1 VALLSILPQVR
12 FATLQKIKF
21 REDRTM
27 TSAIDETHD
36 PKRQS
41 WVESANG
48 HADFPLQNL
57 PLGVFS
63 PPGNNVPDA
72 RARGGIAIGD
82 KIFDI
87 KAALAAGLLS
97 GEAETAARA
106 ASGGTLNPLLAL
118 GGGPRRALRRQ
129 VFDLLA
135 ADGRNASKARDL
147 GQSILHDAN
156 ACAMHLPAKSASF
169 TDFFAGIH
177 HATNGGRRRNPND
190 PLGPNYKYVPVAYHS
205 RASSLQPSG
214 LPIRRPSGQRKLPDE
229 NAPTFGPCRKLDYEL
244 EVAIWVGPGNKQG
257 EPVPIAEAADHIAGL
272 GFVNDWSARDIQQWE
287 SAPLGPFLGKS
298 FGSTVSN
305 WIVTAEALAPFRVA
319 QPKRPDGDPRPLPYL
334 WDDTDQREG
343 AFDIALEASILTA
356 AMREK
361 GQAPHRMSQSNTTD
375 LYWTV
380 AQFVAHHTCNGCNLE
395 AGDLF
400 GTGTIS
406 GPTPEGWGSLSELSR
421 DGQQSNTLSSGET
434 RTFLE
439 DGDEVIF
446 RARASRPGY
455 VAIGFGECRGR
466 VVGG

>member
-1 VALLSILPQVR
+1 MSN
-12 FATLQKIKF
+12 
-21 REDRTM
+21 
-27 TSAIDETHD
+27 AIDETHD

-48 HADFPLQNL
+48 HGDFPLQNL

-72 RARGGIAIGD
+72 RARGGMAIGD

-87 KAALAAGLLS
+87 KAALAAGLFT
-97 GEAETAARA
+97 GEAETAAAA
-106 ASGGTLNPLLAL
+106 ASSGALNPLMAL
-118 GGGPRRALRRQ
+118 GAAPRRTLRRQ
-129 VFDLLA
+129 AFDLLA
-135 ADGRNASKARDL
+135 ADGKSAGKARGLADA
-147 GQSILHDAN
+147 ILHDAN
-156 ACAMHLPAKSASF
+156 VCALHLPAKSASF

-214 LPIRRPSGQRKLPDE
+214 QPIRRPSGQRKLPE
-229 NAPTFGPCRKLDYEL
+229 ESAPTYGPCRKLDYEL
-244 EVAIWVGPGNKQG
+244 EVAVWVGPGNRQG
-257 EPVPIAEAADHIAGL
+257 MPIPIAEAADHIVGL

-298 FGSTVSN
+298 FGSTVSP
-305 WIVTAEALAPFRVA
+305 WIVTVEALAPFRVA
-319 QPKRPDGDPRPLPYL
+319 QPPRPGGDPRPLPYL
-334 WDDTDQREG
+334 WDDADQQAG
-343 AFDIALEASILTA
+343 AFDIALEALILTERMRA
-356 AMREK
+356 A
-361 GQAPHRMSQSNTTD
+361 GQAPHRMSHSSTLD

-380 AQFVAHHTCNGCNLE
+380 AQFVAHQTCNGCNIE
-395 AGDLF
+395 PGDLF

-446 RARASRPGY
+446 RARASREGY
-455 VAIGFGECRGR
+455 VSIGFGECRGR
-466 VVGG
+466 VVS

>member
-1 VALLSILPQVR
+1 
-12 FATLQKIKF
+12 
-21 REDRTM
+21 M

-36 PKRQS
+36 PKWQS
-41 WVESANG
+41 WVASANG
-48 HADFPLQNL
+48 HSDFPLQNL

-87 KAALAAGLLS
+87 KAALAAGLFS
-97 GEAETAARA
+97 GEAELAARA
-106 ASGGTLNPLLAL
+106 ASGGTLNPLLEL
-118 GGGPRRALRRQ
+118 GSGPRRALRRQ

-135 ADGRNASKARDL
+135 ADGKNASRARDL
-147 GQSILHDAN
+147 APSILHDAN
-156 ACAMHLPAKSASF
+156 VCALHLPARSASF

-214 LPIRRPSGQRKLPDE
+214 QPIRRPSGQRKLPEE
-229 NAPTFGPCRKLDYEL
+229 NAPSYGPCRKLDYEL

-257 EPVPIAEAADHIAGL
+257 EPIPIAEAADHIVGL

-298 FGSTVSN
+298 FGSTVSP

-319 QPKRPDGDPRPLPYL
+319 QPKRPDGDPKPLPYL
-334 WDDTDQREG
+334 WDDSDQQSG
-343 AFDIALEASILTA
+343 AFDIALEALILTET
-356 AMREK
+356 MRAK
-361 GQAPHRMSQSNTTD
+361 GIPPHRMSASNTLD
-375 LYWTV
+375 LYWTI
-380 AQFVAHHTCNGCNLE
+380 AQFVAHHACNGCNLE

-446 RARASRPGY
+446 RAHASRSGY
-455 VAIGFGECRGR
+455 ATIGFGECRGR

>member
-1 VALLSILPQVR
+1 
-12 FATLQKIKF
+12 
-21 REDRTM
+21 M
-27 TSAIDETHD
+27 TITIDETHD

-41 WVESANG
+41 WVTSANG
-48 HADFPLQNL
+48 HGDFPLQNL

-97 GEAETAARA
+97 GEAEIAARA
-106 ASGGTLNPLLAL
+106 ASGGTLNPLMEL
-118 GGGPRRALRRQ
+118 GSGPRRALRRQ

-135 ADGRNASKARDL
+135 TDGKNASKARDL
-147 GQSILHDAN
+147 AQRILHDAN
-156 ACAMHLPAKSASF
+156 TCAIHLPAKSDSF

-214 LPIRRPSGQRKLPDE
+214 RPIRRPSGQRKLPE
-229 NAPTFGPCRKLDYEL
+229 EKAPTFGPCRKLDYEL

-257 EPVPIAEAADHIAGL
+257 EPIPIREADEHIVGL

-298 FGSTVSN
+298 FGSTVSP
-305 WIVTAEALAPFRVA
+305 WIVTAEALAPFRVP

-334 WDDTDQREG
+334 WDDADQQAG
-343 AFDIALEASILTA
+343 AFDIALEALLLTP

-361 GQAPHRMSQSNTTD
+361 GMPPHRMSHSNTLD

-446 RARASRPGY
+446 RARASRDGY
-455 VAIGFGECRGR
+455 VSIGFGECRGR
-466 VVGG
+466 VVSG